1 MAVQADFKYL
11 ETKVLT
17 ASPEELTLIVF
28 DVLIVSSTKAL
39 DKLKTTPDD
48 VQAIHDN
55 LIRAQRSLALLMGSL
70 DFEIGGELAVN
81 LFRVYEFWHHELV
94 LANMQQDPTR
104 VARLLP
110 DFKEYRVTWAQ
121 AQKMRRAQMQ
131 QSTVAAA
138 QGSFVAVG

>member
-94 LANMQQDPTR
+94 LANMQQYPTR